1 MWSASLEKVPPYS
14 GKQDCNNKTPQSHKE
29 AANCSVLVLHFILGA
44 PQYACSL
51 QLRKDQEVSC
61 VSKHIKTLHKVL
73 TLMQRTFY
81 FDNLGGIFST
91 QGMNVHS
98 LWATWAKLIWT
109 LIWVWTSDFGR
120 RIMSTTKVLF
130 LMYSHLNIYWKGKS
144 FKHVAETKLVL
155 GTRIPDQNCMFQ
167 QCTLSTG
174 MGR

>member
-1 MWSASLEKVPPYS
+1 MQQKFYATERKTIHKNYSLVFNYKNEMFFSGVRGQVQSTIVLIFCWEMWSASLEKVPPYS

-98 LWATWAKLIWT
+98 L
-109 LIWVWTSDFGR
+109 
-120 RIMSTTKVLF
+120 
-130 LMYSHLNIYWKGKS
+130 
-144 FKHVAETKLVL
+144 
-155 GTRIPDQNCMFQ
+155 
-167 QCTLSTG
+167 
-174 MGR
+174 